1 MYNFCSLTVIKNTT
15 SIFCGFLR
23 KLYKSYLNLLI
34 IAGLYYHDL
43 VPDFLFYA
51 SIEIFLSLF
60 SFFRNFFPSH
70 FVFFLIFLTCL
81 WKKSVVLLIFSSSLN
96 LSYSSFVD
104 YFLKE
109 WWQIKGFFSFKAK
122 NSSLPFVFFSY
133 ISLFKF
139 YSSFQVVY
147 FRMIRKIS
155 KFFLALK
162 CSNNFMNRFW
172 WWIFLFT
179 YSIQFIR

>member
-1 MYNFCSLTVIKNTT
+1 MLGFIITILCQIFYFMLQSKFFCHFFHFFEISSLLT
-15 SIFCGFLR
+15 SF
-23 KLYKSYLNLLI
+23 
-34 IAGLYYHDL
+34 
-43 VPDFLFYA
+43 
-51 SIEIFLSLF
+51 
-60 SFFRNFFPSH
+60 
-70 FVFFLIFLTCL
+70 FFLIFLTCL